1 MRLSPPVGYSA
12 IRPCNTNKDSAEPK
26 MSIPHSQMDDR
37 RIKLAKL
44 REQGIDPYG
53 ARFENVTP
61 AATARARAG
70 ELGVKPEQM
79 WTAERFRLAGRI
91 VLLRQF
97 GNLFFLTLRDGS
109 GDIQVGLSKKHLP
122 VQWPIVKL
130 LDLGDT
136 IGVDGCLGTT
146 KTAEVTL
153 WADSL
158 TFLAKA
164 LRPPPE
170 KWHGLT
176 DVELRY
182 RRRYVDLFSNPE
194 VREVFK
200 ARSTIIQAVRTYL
213 TGQSFL
219 EVETPML
226 QAQYGGA
233 AARPFI
239 THHNALDIDMY
250 LRISPELYL
259 KRLLVGGLPR
269 VFEINRN
276 FRNEGI
282 DSSHNPEFT
291 MLEVYQAYGDY
302 NDMMKLVEG
311 MFAAAIDALD
321 GEYRRPFG
329 EYVLDYTTPWRRATY
344 AELFAEH
351 AGIPMTDIA
360 AVRAGAAALG
370 IEHAKMDD
378 AVVVNEVFEH
388 TVEDKLIQPTFVLD
402 YPAPLCPLTRR
413 KSDDPNIALR
423 FEPFIAGMEVGNAYT
438 ELNDPDIQEAN
449 LRAQLAGQEE
459 TMAVMDDDFVMAL
472 QFGMP
477 PAGGLGVGIDR
488 MVMLLTNSTSIRDV
502 ILFPLQ
508 RPQAKGQAAEGE
520 SDEAT

>member
-1 MRLSPPVGYSA
+1 
-12 IRPCNTNKDSAEPK
+12 
-26 MSIPHSQMDDR
+26 MSTPRSQMDDR
-37 RIKLAKL
+37 RIKLARL
-44 REQGIDPYG
+44 RELGVDPYG

-61 AATARARAG
+61 AAAARARA
-70 ELGVKPEQM
+70 EQLGIRPEQM
-79 WTAERFRLAGRI
+79 WSDERFRLAGRI

-97 GNLFFLTLRDGS
+97 GNLFFLTLRDDS
-109 GDIQVGLSKKHLP
+109 GDIQIGLSKRHLP
-122 VQWPIVKL
+122 EQWPVVKL
-130 LDLGDT
+130 LDLGDI

-153 WADSL
+153 WADRL
-158 TFLAKA
+158 TFLTKA

-194 VREVFK
+194 VRDVFK

-213 TGQSFL
+213 AGRGFL

-239 THHNALDIDMY
+239 THHNALDIDLY

-259 KRLLVGGLPR
+259 KRLLVGGFPR
-269 VFEINRN
+269 VYEINRN

-282 DSSHNPEFT
+282 STKHNPEFT
-291 MLEVYQAYGDY
+291 MMEVYQAYGDY
-302 NDMMKLVEG
+302 HDMMALVEG
-311 MFAAAIDALD
+311 IFAAGIEALD
-321 GEYRRPFG
+321 GRYRRPFG
-329 EYVLDYTTPWRRATY
+329 EHTIDYTPPWRRAAY
-344 AELFAEH
+344 AELFEEH
-351 AGIPMTDIA
+351 AGVPMTDIA
-360 AVRAGAAALG
+360 AVRAKAVSLG
-370 IEHAKMDD
+370 IDPAKMDD
-378 AVVVNEVFEH
+378 AVVINEVFEH

-413 KSDDPNIALR
+413 KSDNPDIALR
-423 FEPFIAGMEVGNAYT
+423 FEPFVAGMEVGNAYT

-459 TMAVMDDDFVMAL
+459 TMAVMDDDFVTAL
-472 QFGMP
+472 QYGMP
-477 PAGGLGVGIDR
+477 PAGGLGIGIDR
-488 MVMLLTNSTSIRDV
+488 MVMLLTNRTSIRDV

-508 RPQAKGQAAEGE
+508 RPLPRSE
-520 SDEAT
+520 SADSPDTGDEATERRSNEGNASP

>member
-1 MRLSPPVGYSA
+1 
-12 IRPCNTNKDSAEPK
+12 
-26 MSIPHSQMDDR
+26 MSTPHSQMDDR

-44 REQGIDPYG
+44 RELGVDPYG
-53 ARFENVTP
+53 SKFENVTP
-61 AATARARAG
+61 AAAVRARA
-70 ELGVKPEQM
+70 EQLGIAPEQM

-109 GDIQVGLSKKHLP
+109 GDIQIGLSKKHLP
-122 VQWPIVKL
+122 GQWPVVKL
-130 LDLGDT
+130 LDLGDI

-153 WADSL
+153 WGDKL
-158 TFLAKA
+158 TFLTKA

-200 ARSTIIQAVRTYL
+200 ARSTIIQAIRTHL
-213 TGQSFL
+213 AGLGFL

-239 THHNALDIDMY
+239 THHNALDIDLY

-269 VFEINRN
+269 VYEINRN

-282 DSSHNPEFT
+282 STKHNPEFT
-291 MLEVYQAYGDY
+291 MMEVYQAYGDY
-302 NDMMKLVEG
+302 HDMMALVEG
-311 MFAAAIDALD
+311 LFAAAIEALD
-321 GEYRRPFG
+321 GESRRPFG
-329 EYVLDYTTPWRRATY
+329 EYTIDYTPPWRRATY

-351 AGIPMTDIA
+351 AGVPMNDIA
-360 AVRAGAAALG
+360 AVRRKAIALG
-370 IEHAKMDD
+370 MDPTKMDD
-378 AVVVNEVFEH
+378 AVVINEVFEH
-388 TVEDKLIQPTFVLD
+388 MVEDKLIQPTFVLD

-413 KSDDPNIALR
+413 KSDDPGIALR

-459 TMAVMDDDFVMAL
+459 TMAVMDEDFVTAL
-472 QFGMP
+472 QYGMP

-488 MVMLLTNSTSIRDV
+488 MVMLLTNRTSIRDV

-508 RPQAKGQAAEGE
+508 RPLPRSECADTADT
-520 SDEAT
+520 SDEATEQDNE